1 MKSVGGIVMKAVKRI
16 AFVNGKGGCGKT
28 TSIFHVAG
36 VLAKAGEK
44 VLAIDLD
51 KQRNLTSILLMNS
64 ENIPKKTVLDFLMGN
79 AEPGEAIAQALF
91 QKRGNAKPR
100 YYGVDCM
107 ISDIA
112 LENEAQLHKVDAVKA
127 GKRLHQFIEEQ
138 GYTWVVVDMPPSNMA
153 LNNICFKYFVDYTII
168 PFSSDLFSVNGYGD
182 IMQVM
187 DRARKENPKLNV
199 LGVFLSRYMQQ
210 CAVDRFIRERLLDF
224 QSFIDIQIP
233 LSADVRE
240 SVMYGRPI
248 SFYKEFS
255 KSKRAYENLVEEMID
270 RMSK

>member
-1 MKSVGGIVMKAVKRI
+1 MKAVKRV

-36 VLAKAGEK
+36 VLAKSGEK

-64 ENIPKKTVLDFLMGN
+64 ETIPEKTVLDFLKGD
-79 AEPGEAIAQALF
+79 ADPKETVAQALF

-100 YYGVDCM
+100 YFGVDCM
-107 ISDIA
+107 VSDVA
-112 LENEAQLHKVDAVKA
+112 LENEAQLHEIDGATA
-127 GKRLHQFIEEQ
+127 GKRLSQFIEEQ

-153 LNNICFKYFVDYTII
+153 LNNICFKYFVDYTIV

-182 IMQVM
+182 IMKSM
-187 DRARKENPKLNV
+187 DMARKENPQLNV

-210 CAVDRFIRERLLDF
+210 CAVDRFIREQLLDF

-233 LSADVRE
+233 LAADVRE

-255 KSKRAYENLVEEMID
+255 KSKRAYESLVEEMIE
-270 RMSK
+270 RMSM

>member
-1 MKSVGGIVMKAVKRI
+1 
-16 AFVNGKGGCGKT
+16 
-28 TSIFHVAG
+28 
-36 VLAKAGEK
+36 
-44 VLAIDLD
+44 
-51 KQRNLTSILLMNS
+51 
-64 ENIPKKTVLDFLMGN
+64 
-79 AEPGEAIAQALF
+79 
-91 QKRGNAKPR
+91 
-100 YYGVDCM
+100 
-107 ISDIA
+107 
-112 LENEAQLHKVDAVKA
+112 
-127 GKRLHQFIEEQ
+127 
-138 GYTWVVVDMPPSNMA
+138 
-153 LNNICFKYFVDYTII
+153 
-168 PFSSDLFSVNGYGD
+168 
-182 IMQVM
+182 MQVM